1 MSLLTVDN
9 VASGWEPVRAA
20 FLEGFEKD
28 EEHGAGVAVYH
39 RGECVVDLVGGW
51 RDKDHT
57 VPYDADALQV
67 VFSTTKGITSIAVA
81 MCVERG
87 LLDYS
92 EKVATYWPSLLR
104 KGKVTSP
111 LRNFCRTELACTP
124 LMATSPWKKRSTGTQ
139 SLRDLRQLHH
149 DFPLTPLTVITPSHS
164 VGWLE
169 NLFAV

>member
-20 FLEGFEKD
+20 FLEGFEKG
-28 EEHGAGVAVYH
+28 EEHGAGVSVYH

-87 LLDYS
+87 LLDYGT
-92 EKVATYWPSLLR
+92 KVATYWP
-104 KGKVTSP
+104 
-111 LRNFCRTELACTP
+111 A
-124 LMATSPWKKRSTGTQ
+124 
-139 SLRDLRQLHH
+139 
-149 DFPLTPLTVITPSHS
+149 
-164 VGWLE
+164 
-169 NLFAV
+169 